1 MSRIGLKFLAF
12 AAVLL
17 VAAPAAAQ
25 QPADETDGG
34 RVVGGQKARK
44 GDWPWQVKIFAPDPE
59 ERGRWGGHCG
69 GSLVAPRWI
78 LTAAHCFAG
87 NRSGKQDLFARDLLI
102 VAGETRV
109 DKVITA
115 GTDRTALKVANVIVH
130 EGFDSKV
137 FANDIA
143 LVELA
148 EPSSAEPALL
158 AGPDDAATIEVP
170 GSMATVTGWGYT
182 KSDHGW
188 DEKYLPSELQEVE
201 VPLVARSECR
211 AAYRETSMRMNP
223 IDERA
228 ICAGYKE
235 GGKDACQGDSGGPL
249 VARRGDGAWAQIGI
263 VSWGAGCAEA
273 SRYGVYT
280 RVAAFRDWIATNT
293 RGEIP
298 ATGPLVASASVAA
311 PTPPASAPE
320 VAPPEPPAPAP
331 EVAQPAPAAPAP
343 VATKP
348 PAEAAPQPA
357 PVPALEPPPVVV
369 AAASPGD
376 RALLI
381 GIDDYN
387 ASEIRL
393 SGSVADVAAMKTFA
407 ERTLG
412 FAPKQIRTL
421 TDGNATREAIVDA
434 IDDWLVRGSASGGRV
449 LLYFSG
455 QGSEVVGPGP
465 VASPTLVPA
474 DAELVRNAAGFV
486 TDVSSQIRETEIAA
500 RLNALKDRK
509 VTVIVDACHVGIGSR
524 NAVAPTVPGTVRCL
538 GPTLA
543 AATGER
549 RDGTN
554 SRFTFGG
561 ERAVVWSAVDA
572 GQWALVDDEGG
583 ARGGVFT
590 RTYIAGVAEGAARAK
605 ARTGLSN
612 AALLDFVRRK
622 SAEYCRDNAEL
633 CKLGLVPQV
642 HGSPD
647 ALGRDVITGEEPT
660 TPMAAAENTLKT
672 DNPAGVKVDLKP
684 GPNVGIGEKIVMS
697 VSAKQ
702 LGYLILVDIDA
713 AGRLTQVYPNRRSMG
728 LKKNAA
734 ATGNK
739 LEPGKTMLIPDPTNP
754 YTGFEYVAEGP
765 AGVGM
770 IVAVL
775 SDKPIEVLDLPDVP
789 ATLAGQR
796 AAFNYVY
803 DLARSLR
810 IVDEEGDGGEPKW
823 SFDAK
828 FYRIK

>member
-1 MSRIGLKFLAF
+1 MPRFDLKFMSL
-12 AAVLL
+12 
-17 VAAPAAAQ
+17 AAALLAAGPGLAQ
-25 QPADETDGG
+25 EPADDQGGG
-34 RVVGGQKARK
+34 RVVGGHKAAK

-69 GSLVAPRWI
+69 GSLIAPRWI

-109 DKVITA
+109 DKVITS
-115 GTDRTALKVANVIVH
+115 GSDRSALKVANVIVH
-130 EGFDSKV
+130 EGFDAKV

-148 EPSSAEPALL
+148 EPSAARAAAL

-170 GSMATVTGWGYT
+170 GSLATVTGWGYT
-182 KSDHGW
+182 KADHGW

-201 VPLVARSECR
+201 VPVVARSECR

-223 IDERA
+223 IDERT
-228 ICAGYKE
+228 ICAGLKE

-249 VARRGDGAWAQIGI
+249 VARRGDGTWAQIGV

-273 SRYGVYT
+273 NRFGVYT
-280 RVAAFRDWIATNT
+280 RVGAFRDWIATNT

-298 ATGPLVASASVAA
+298 ATGPLVAAA
-311 PTPPASAPE
+311 PPPEAAPVAPDPAPPVAEPGLAAPPE
-320 VAPPEPPAPAP
+320 VAP
-331 EVAQPAPAAPAP
+331 
-343 VATKP
+343 
-348 PAEAAPQPA
+348 EAAPPPTVTADETTSPSLA
-357 PVPALEPPPVVV
+357 P
-369 AAASPGD
+369 SPND
-376 RALLI
+376 RALLV
-381 GIDDYN
+381 GIDDYD
-387 ASEIRL
+387 APEIRL
-393 SGSVADVAAMKTFA
+393 DGSVADVAAMKTFA
-407 ERTLG
+407 EGTLG
-412 FAPKQIRTL
+412 FSPKQIRTL
-421 TDGNATREAIVDA
+421 TNGNATREAIVDA
-434 IDDWLVRGSASGGRV
+434 IDDWLVRGSGSGGRV

-465 VASPTLVPA
+465 VASPTLVPV
-474 DAELVRNAAGFV
+474 DAELVRGATGAV
-486 TDVSSQIRETEIAA
+486 EDITAQIRETEIAA

-509 VTVIVDACHVGIGSR
+509 VTVIIDACHVGIGSR
-524 NAVAPTVPGTVRCL
+524 NAIAPAVPGTVRCV
-538 GPTLA
+538 GPALA
-543 AATGER
+543 AETGTR
-549 RDGTN
+549 QDGTQ
-554 SRFTFGG
+554 SRFSFGG
-561 ERAVVWSAVDA
+561 EQAVVWSAVDA
-572 GQWALVDDEGG
+572 GQWALVDGEGA

-590 RTYIAGVAEGAARAK
+590 RTYIAGVKAGAGRSEQ
-605 ARTGLSN
+605 RSGLSN

-622 SAEYCRDNAEL
+622 SAEYCRAEPAL

-647 ALGRDVITGEEPT
+647 ALGRDVITGEDPK

-672 DNPAGVKVDLKP
+672 DNAAGVKVDLKP

-697 VSAKQ
+697 VSARQ
-702 LGYLILVDIDA
+702 PGYLILVDIDA

-739 LEPGKTMLIPDPTNP
+739 LEPGRTMVIPDPANP

-810 IVDEEGDGGEPKW
+810 IVEEEGDGGEPKW

-828 FYRIK
+828 FYRIR